1 MYEWI
6 IRIHVSGDLIVN
18 TNLSPDHSGVWAP
31 FLIDLVQ
38 LVDNKD
44 TGIPGMQSRSPVSQ
58 LDTSYSGPHPYI
70 KCNTHYL

>member
-1 MYEWI
+1 MKYMYEWI
-6 IRIHVSGDLIVN
+6 IRILVSGDLIVN

-44 TGIPGMQSRSPVSQ
+44 TGIPGMQSRSPVSR
-58 LDTSYSGPHPYI
+58 T
-70 KCNTHYL
+70 